1 MVVQKGGKDS
11 MASKAQYIIGV
22 DTGGTFTDVV
32 VLSNAGEVWTA
43 KASTTPDDFS
53 RGVMDA
59 VDEAART
66 AGIET
71 AKLLGNTTLFKHG
84 STVATNALITRSGVK
99 VGFITTKGFE
109 DTTEIMRAIGRV
121 DGLSADDIKH
131 VTWITKPEPFVQREL
146 VIGVR
151 ERMDYQGNEIV
162 PLNRADVM
170 EAIRR
175 LIEEDKV
182 EAIAVSLMHAW
193 ANPKH
198 EEEIRALTAEA
209 DSHRKVYW
217 SFGSS
222 LSQVAGEYARA
233 NTAILNSYLGP
244 TVERYL
250 KGLETKLQ
258 SGGLK
263 GPLLIMQGNGGVAH
277 REHVSA
283 IANLQSGPAGGM
295 IASAYVA
302 GLLKHQN
309 VITTDMG
316 GTSFD
321 VGLITE
327 GYWRYAQEPIVERFR
342 MLQPI
347 IDIESIGAGGGTIA
361 LVESETGR
369 LLVGPRSA
377 GASPGPVCY
386 DAGGEQV
393 TVTDADLALGIIDPN
408 YFLGGRKHL
417 NKEKSLKAIEE
428 KIARPLKLKVHEA
441 AAGIYDIVN
450 AKMSDLIRRQV
461 VRTGY
466 LPEEFVIYAFGGAGP
481 VHASGFAAELGIK
494 QIYIFATSPVFS
506 AFGAA
511 AADVIRTRVMSCQYI
526 LPADPAVVNQ
536 RLDGIESEMKTAMTG
551 EGFKPNQIEF
561 RRFFTIRYRRQTAGV
576 EMPVSWDRFN
586 AKRMTEMQSAFERK
600 YEELYGVGAGYTKAG
615 IEISEIRVDAV
626 GKVAKPRLSA
636 SRKRNRDLKA
646 ARKGKRQV
654 FFTRPDRRFIDT
666 PVYDYERLASGA
678 VVKGPAV
685 IELPFTTTLVPPDHK
700 VTVAPFMNLVMQ
712 VP

>member
-1 MVVQKGGKDS
+1 
-11 MASKAQYIIGV
+11 MAEKKQYIIGV

-32 VLSNAGEVWTA
+32 VLGSSGEVWTA

-59 VDEAART
+59 VAEAAR
-66 AGIET
+66 AVGIET
-71 AKLLGNTTLFKHG
+71 SDLLDQTMLFKHG
-84 STVATNALITRSGVK
+84 STVATNALITHSGVK
-99 VGFITTKGFE
+99 VGLITTKGFE

-121 DGLSADDIKH
+121 DGLSAEAIKH
-131 VTWITKPEPFVQREL
+131 VTWITKPEPFVPRERVL
-146 VIGVR
+146 GVR
-151 ERMDYQGNEIV
+151 ERMDYQGKEIV
-162 PLNRADVM
+162 PLKRDDVM
-170 EAIRR
+170 QAIRQ
-175 LIEEDKV
+175 LTEEDKV
-182 EAIAVSLMHAW
+182 DAIAVSLMHAW

-198 EEEIRALTAEA
+198 EEQIRALTAEA
-209 DSHRKVYW
+209 DPHRKVYW

-233 NTAILNSYLGP
+233 NTAVLNSYLGP

-258 SGGLK
+258 SDGLN

-302 GLLKHQN
+302 GLLKHEN
-309 VITTDMG
+309 IITTDMG

-327 GYWRYAQEPIVERFR
+327 SYWRYAQEPIVERFR

-361 LVESETGR
+361 QVEAETGR

-386 DAGGEQV
+386 DGGGEQV

-408 YFLGGRKHL
+408 YFLGGKKRL
-417 NKEKSLKAIEE
+417 NKERALNAIEE

-450 AKMSDLIRRQV
+450 SKMSDLIRRQV

-481 VHASGFAAELGIK
+481 VHAAGFAAELGIK
-494 QIYIFATSPVFS
+494 HIYIFATSPVFS

-511 AADVIRTRVMSCQYI
+511 AADVIRTRVISCQYI
-526 LPADPAVVNQ
+526 LPADPNVINQ
-536 RLDGIESEMKTAMTG
+536 RLEAIEAEMKTVMIG
-551 EGFKPNQIEF
+551 EGFKPNQVEF
-561 RRFFTIRYRRQTAGV
+561 RRFFTMRYRRQTAGV
-576 EMPVSWDRFN
+576 EMPVGSDRFN
-586 AKRMTEMQSAFERK
+586 SKRMAELQSAFEKK

-626 GKVAKPRLSA
+626 GKVDKPPLAVS
-636 SRKRNRDLKA
+636 RNRKTDIKA
-646 ARKGKRQV
+646 ARKGKREI
-654 FFTRPDRRFIDT
+654 FFARPDGKFIDT
-666 PVYDYERLASGA
+666 PVYAYGRLGVGA

-685 IELPFTTTLVPPDHK
+685 VELPFTTTLVPPGFRIAVDNYL
-700 VTVAPFMNLVMQ
+700 NLVME
-712 VP
+712 VG

>member
-1 MVVQKGGKDS
+1 
-11 MASKAQYIIGV
+11 MARNNRYIIGV

-32 VLSNAGEVWTA
+32 VLAEGGEVWTA

-59 VDEAART
+59 VEEAARAIGVDT
-66 AGIET
+66 AE
-71 AKLLGNTTLFKHG
+71 LLGRATLFKHG
-84 STVATNALITRSGVK
+84 STVATNTLITHSGVK

-121 DGLSADDIKH
+121 DGLSDDEIKH
-131 VTWITKPEPFVQREL
+131 ATWIKKPEPLVPRER

-151 ERMDYQGNEIV
+151 GRIDYQGNEIV
-162 PLNRADVM
+162 PLNWDDVM
-170 EAIRR
+170 EAIRQF
-175 LIEEDKV
+175 IEDDKV

-209 DSHRKVYW
+209 DPRRKVYW

-222 LSQVAGEYARA
+222 LSRVAGEYARA

-244 TVERYL
+244 TVDRYL
-250 KGLETKLQ
+250 KGLEKKLQ
-258 SGGLK
+258 DGGLS

-295 IASAYVA
+295 IASAHVA
-302 GLLKHQN
+302 GLLNHEN

-321 VGLITE
+321 VGLITN

-361 LVESETGR
+361 QIEAETGR
-369 LLVGPRSA
+369 LLVGPGSA

-408 YFLGGRKHL
+408 YFLGGRKRL
-417 NKEKSLKAIEE
+417 NKNKALRAIDE
-428 KIARPLKLKVHEA
+428 KIAKPLKLKTHEG

-511 AADVIRTRVMSCQYI
+511 AADVIHTRVMSCQYI
-526 LPADPAVVNQ
+526 LPVNPSVINE
-536 RLDGIESEMKTAMTG
+536 RLDAVEKEMKSAMTG

-561 RRFFTIRYRRQTAGV
+561 RRFFTMRYRRQTAGV
-576 EMPVSWDRFN
+576 ETPVSWNRFTDKQ
-586 AKRMTEMQSAFERK
+586 AAELQTDFEKK

-626 GKVAKPRLSA
+626 GKVSKPRLSPK
-636 SRKRNRDLKA
+636 RKARGNARD
-646 ARKGKRQV
+646 ARKGKREV
-654 FFTRPDRRFIDT
+654 YFARPAHRFIDT
-666 PVYDYERLASGA
+666 PVYDYERLPVGA
-678 VVKGPAV
+678 RLRGPAV
-685 IELPFTTTLVPPDHK
+685 IELPFTTTLVPPEHR
-700 VTVAPFMNLVMQ
+700 VTVDPYLNLVLEVQ
-712 VP
+712 

>member
-1 MVVQKGGKDS
+1 
-11 MASKAQYIIGV
+11 MASKAQYIIGI

-32 VLSNAGEVWTA
+32 VLGDAGDVWTA

-59 VDEAART
+59 VAEAAR
-66 AGIET
+66 AVGVDRSE
-71 AKLLGNTTLFKHG
+71 LLGRTTLFKHG
-84 STVATNALITRSGVK
+84 STVATNALITRNGCK
-99 VGFITTKGFE
+99 VGLITTKGFE

-121 DGLSADDIKH
+121 DGLSGDEIKH
-131 VTWITKPEPFVQREL
+131 VTWITKPDPFVPRERVL
-146 VIGVR
+146 GVR

-170 EAIRR
+170 DAIRR
-175 LIEEDKV
+175 LIEDNKV
-182 EAIAVSLMHAW
+182 EAIAVSLIHAW
-193 ANPKH
+193 ANPRH
-198 EEEIRALTAEA
+198 EEEIRALSAEA
-209 DSHRKVYW
+209 DPRRKVYW

-250 KGLETKLQ
+250 KGLETKLK

-295 IASAYVA
+295 IASAYIA
-302 GLLKHQN
+302 GVLKHEN

-321 VGLITE
+321 VGLITD

-361 LVESETGR
+361 QVEAETGR

-377 GASPGPVCY
+377 GASPGPACY
-386 DAGGEQV
+386 NAGGEQV
-393 TVTDADLALGIIDPN
+393 TVTDADVALGIIDPD
-408 YFLGGRKHL
+408 YFLGGKKSL
-417 NKEKSLKAIEE
+417 NKEKALRVIEE
-428 KIARPLKLKVHEA
+428 RIARPLKLKVHEA

-494 QIYIFATSPVFS
+494 KIYIFATSPVFS

-511 AADVIRTRVMSCQYI
+511 AADVMRTRVLSCQYV
-526 LPADPAVVNQ
+526 LPADPATINR
-536 RLDGIESEMKTAMTG
+536 RLDTVEKELSAAMTG
-551 EGFKPNQIEF
+551 EGFKPNQVEF
-561 RRFFTIRYRRQTAGV
+561 RRYYTMRYRRQSAGV
-576 EMPVSWDRFN
+576 ELPASWQRFN
-586 AKRMTEMQSAFERK
+586 PKRMAEIQSAFEKK
-600 YEELYGVGAGYTKAG
+600 YVELYGAGAGYTKAG

-626 GKVAKPRLSA
+626 GKVAKPRLSVK
-636 SRKRNRDLKA
+636 RKTGGNPRA
-646 ARKGKRQV
+646 ALKGKRRV
-654 FFTRPDRRFIDT
+654 FFARPQRKFIDT
-666 PVYDYERLASGA
+666 PVYDYERLGGGA
-678 VVKGPAV
+678 AVKGPAI
-685 IELPFTTTLVPPDHK
+685 IELPFTTALVPPDHK
-700 VTVAPFMNLVMQ
+700 VTVDPFMNLVME

>member
-1 MVVQKGGKDS
+1 
-11 MASKAQYIIGV
+11 
-22 DTGGTFTDVV
+22 
-32 VLSNAGEVWTA
+32 
-43 KASTTPDDFS
+43 
-53 RGVMDA
+53 
-59 VDEAART
+59 
-66 AGIET
+66 
-71 AKLLGNTTLFKHG
+71 
-84 STVATNALITRSGVK
+84 
-99 VGFITTKGFE
+99 
-109 DTTEIMRAIGRV
+109 
-121 DGLSADDIKH
+121 
-131 VTWITKPEPFVQREL
+131 
-146 VIGVR
+146 
-151 ERMDYQGNEIV
+151 MDYQGNEIV

-175 LIEEDKV
+175 LIEDDKV

-193 ANPKH
+193 ANPRH
-198 EEEIRALTAEA
+198 EEEIRALSAEA
-209 DSHRKVYW
+209 DPRRKVYW

-302 GLLKHQN
+302 GVLKHEN

-321 VGLITE
+321 VGLITD

-361 LVESETGR
+361 QVEAETGR

-393 TVTDADLALGIIDPN
+393 TVTDADVSLGIIDPD
-408 YFLGGRKHL
+408 YFLGGKKPL
-417 NKEKSLKAIEE
+417 NKEKALRVIEE

-441 AAGIYDIVN
+441 AAGVYDIVN

-494 QIYIFATSPVFS
+494 KIYIFATSPVFS

-511 AADVIRTRVMSCQYI
+511 AADVIRTRVLSCQYV
-526 LPADPAVVNQ
+526 LPADPATINR
-536 RLDGIESEMKTAMTG
+536 RLDTVEEELSAAMTS
-551 EGFKPNQIEF
+551 ESFKPNQVEF
-561 RRFFTIRYRRQTAGV
+561 RRFYTMRYRRQSAGV
-576 EMPVSWDRFN
+576 ELPASWQRFN
-586 AKRMTEMQSAFERK
+586 PKRMAEIQTAFEKK
-600 YEELYGVGAGYTKAG
+600 YVELYGAGAGYTKAG

-636 SRKRNRDLKA
+636 KRKTGGNSRA
-646 ARKGKRQV
+646 ALKGKRRV
-654 FFTRPDRRFIDT
+654 FFARPQRKFIDT
-666 PVYDYERLASGA
+666 PVYDYERLGVGA
-678 VVKGPAV
+678 AVKGPAI

-700 VTVAPFMNLVMQ
+700 VTVDPFMNLVME

>member
-1 MVVQKGGKDS
+1 MPAKPNF
-11 MASKAQYIIGV
+11 IIGV

-32 VLSNAGEVWTA
+32 VLGDSGEIWTA

-59 VDEAART
+59 VKEAAAVVGVQT
-66 AGIET
+66 SD
-71 AKLLGNTTLFKHG
+71 LLGHTKLFKHG
-84 STVATNALITRSGVK
+84 STVATNALITRNGCK
-99 VGFITTKGFE
+99 VGLITTKGFE

-121 DGLSADDIKH
+121 DGLSDDEIKH
-131 VTWITKPEPFVQREL
+131 VTWVTKPEPFVPRER

-151 ERMDYQGNEIV
+151 ERIDYQGNEIV
-162 PLNRADVM
+162 PLNWDDVM
-170 EAIRR
+170 EAIRQ
-175 LIEEDKV
+175 LMQEDKV
-182 EAIAVSLMHAW
+182 DAIAVSLMHAW

-209 DSHRKVYW
+209 DPHRKVYW

-222 LSQVAGEYARA
+222 LSQVAGEYART

-250 KGLETKLQ
+250 KTLESKLQ
-258 SGGLK
+258 NDGLK
-263 GPLLIMQGNGGVAH
+263 APLLIMQGNGGVAH

-302 GLLKHQN
+302 GLLNHKN

-342 MLQPI
+342 MQQPI

-361 LVESETGR
+361 HVEAETGR

-386 DAGGEQV
+386 DSGGEQV
-393 TVTDADLALGIIDPN
+393 TVTDCDLALGVIDPA
-408 YFLGGRKHL
+408 YFLGGRKKL
-417 NKEKSLKAIEE
+417 NRDKALHAIEE
-428 KIARPLKLKVHEA
+428 QIARPLKLKVQEA
-441 AAGIYDIVN
+441 AAGVYDIVN

-481 VHASGFAAELGIK
+481 VHASGFASELGIGK
-494 QIYIFATSPVFS
+494 IYIFATSPVFS

-511 AADVIRTRVMSCQYI
+511 AADVIRARVVSCQYVM
-526 LPADPAVVNQ
+526 PADPAMINQ
-536 RLDGIESEMKTAMTG
+536 RLDGIEKEMVEAMTG
-551 EGFKPNQIEF
+551 EGFRPNQVDF
-561 RRFFTIRYRRQTAGV
+561 RRYYTMRYRRQSAGV
-576 EMPVSWDRFN
+576 EMPVSFERFS
-586 AKRMTEMQSAFERK
+586 AKRINEVQSAFEQK
-600 YEELYGVGAGYTKAG
+600 YEELYGVGAGYSKAG

-626 GKVAKPRLSA
+626 GRVAKPKLSTK
-636 SRKRNRDLKA
+636 RKANGNPRRAL
-646 ARKGKRQV
+646 KGKRQV
-654 FFTRPDRRFIDT
+654 FFTRPERKSIDT
-666 PVYDYERLASGA
+666 PVYDYELLGVGTTIR
-678 VVKGPAV
+678 GPAIV
-685 IELPFTTTLVPPDHK
+685 ELPFTTTLIPPDHK
-700 VTVAPFMNLVMQ
+700 VIVDPYMNLVMEL
-712 VP
+712 P

>member
-1 MVVQKGGKDS
+1 

-71 AKLLGNTTLFKHG
+71 SQVLGNTTLFKHG
-84 STVATNALITRSGVK
+84 STVATNALITHSGVR

-121 DGLSADDIKH
+121 DGLSADEIKH
-131 VTWITKPEPFVQREL
+131 VTWITKPEPFVQREQI
-146 VIGVR
+146 IGVR
-151 ERMDYQGNEIV
+151 ERMDYQGHEIV

-170 EAIRR
+170 DAIRR

-198 EEEIRALTAEA
+198 EEEIRAFTAEA
-209 DSHRKVYW
+209 DPHRKVYW

-222 LSQVAGEYARA
+222 ISQVAGEYARA

-361 LVESETGR
+361 QVEAETGR

-408 YFLGGRKHL
+408 YFLGGRKNL
-417 NKEKSLKAIEE
+417 NKEKSLRAIEE

-481 VHASGFAAELGIK
+481 VHAAGFAAELGIK

-536 RLDGIESEMKTAMTG
+536 RLDAIESEMKAAMTG
-551 EGFKPNQIEF
+551 EGFKPNQVEF
-561 RRFFTIRYRRQTAGV
+561 RRFFTMRYRRQTAGV

-586 AKRMTEMQSAFERK
+586 AKRMAEMQGAFEKK

-626 GKVAKPRLSA
+626 GKVAKPGLSA
-636 SRKRNRDLKA
+636 SRKKKRDLKG
-646 ARKGKRQV
+646 ARKSKRQV
-654 FFTRPDRRFIDT
+654 FFTRPDRKFIDT
-666 PVYDYERLASGA
+666 PVYDYENLGVGA

-685 IELPFTTTLVPPDHK
+685 IELPFTTTLVPPDHR
-700 VTVAPFMNLVMQ
+700 VTVDPFMNLVMQ

>member
-1 MVVQKGGKDS
+1 MTAKKN
-11 MASKAQYIIGV
+11 YIIGV

-32 VLSNAGEVWTA
+32 VLGGSGEVCTA

-59 VDEAART
+59 VQEAAGALGVDT
-66 AGIET
+66 SE
-71 AKLLGNTTLFKHG
+71 LLGQTSLFKHG
-84 STVATNALITRSGVK
+84 STVATNALITHNGCK
-99 VGFITTKGFE
+99 VGLITTKGFE

-121 DGLSADDIKH
+121 DGLSDDEIKH
-131 VTWITKPEPFVQREL
+131 VTWITKPEPFVSRERIL
-146 VIGVR
+146 GVR

-162 PLNRADVM
+162 PLNRDDVM

-175 LIEEDKV
+175 LMQEDKV
-182 EAIAVSLMHAW
+182 DAIAVSLMHAW
-193 ANPKH
+193 ANPRH

-209 DSHRKVYW
+209 DPQRKVYW

-244 TVERYL
+244 TVEGYL
-250 KGLETKLQ
+250 KDLESKLQ

-295 IASAYVA
+295 IAAAFVA
-302 GLLKHQN
+302 GLLKQKN

-342 MLQPI
+342 MQQPI

-361 LVESETGR
+361 QVEAETGR

-393 TVTDADLALGIIDPN
+393 TVTDCDLALGIIDPD
-408 YFLGGRKHL
+408 YFLGGRKSL
-417 NKEKSLKAIEE
+417 NKDKALRSIDEN
-428 KIARPLKLKVHEA
+428 IARPLKLKTHEA
-441 AAGIYDIVN
+441 AAGVYDIVN

-481 VHASGFAAELGIK
+481 RACRGLCGGAWHQENLYFRHLAGFLRLRRRRRRCHPHARDEL
-494 QIYIFATSPVFS
+494 PVRH
-506 AFGAA
+506 A
-511 AADVIRTRVMSCQYI
+511 RRSCGDQ
-526 LPADPAVVNQ
+526 P
-536 RLDGIESEMKTAMTG
+536 TA
-551 EGFKPNQIEF
+551 
-561 RRFFTIRYRRQTAGV
+561 RCH
-576 EMPVSWDRFN
+576 
-586 AKRMTEMQSAFERK
+586 
-600 YEELYGVGAGYTKAG
+600 
-615 IEISEIRVDAV
+615 
-626 GKVAKPRLSA
+626 
-636 SRKRNRDLKA
+636 RKRN
-646 ARKGKRQV
+646 GGGN
-654 FFTRPDRRFIDT
+654 DRRGIQGEPGRISPLFHHALST
-666 PVYDYERLASGA
+666 PNRRCRDARELRSFQRQAYDGNAISLREEIPRALRRRRRLR
-678 VVKGPAV
+678 
-685 IELPFTTTLVPPDHK
+685 
-700 VTVAPFMNLVMQ
+700 
-712 VP
+712 

>member
-1 MVVQKGGKDS
+1 
-11 MASKAQYIIGV
+11 MAAKKHYIIGV

-32 VLSNAGEVWTA
+32 VLGDRGEVWTA

-53 RGVMDA
+53 RAVMDA
-59 VDEAART
+59 VSEAANAVGVDT
-66 AGIET
+66 SE
-71 AKLLGNTTLFKHG
+71 LLGQTTLFKHG
-84 STVATNALITRSGVK
+84 STVATNALITHNGCK
-99 VGFITTKGFE
+99 VGLITTKGFE

-121 DGLSADDIKH
+121 DGLSADEIKH
-131 VTWITKPEPFVQREL
+131 VTWITKPEPFVTRERI
-146 VIGVR
+146 IGVR

-162 PLNRADVM
+162 PLNWDDVM
-170 EAIRR
+170 DAIRR
-175 LIEEDKV
+175 LMEQEKV
-182 EAIAVSLMHAW
+182 DAIAVSLMHAW

-209 DSHRKVYW
+209 DPQRKVYW
-217 SFGSS
+217 SFGST

-250 KGLETKLQ
+250 KGLESKLQ

-295 IASAYVA
+295 IASAHVA
-302 GLLKHQN
+302 SLLGHKN

-361 LVESETGR
+361 QVEAETGR
-369 LLVGPRSA
+369 LLVGPSSA

-386 DAGGEQV
+386 GGGGEQI
-393 TVTDADLALGIIDPN
+393 TVTDCDLALGIIDPT
-408 YFLGGRKHL
+408 YFLGGRKTL
-417 NKEKSLKAIEE
+417 DKEKALRAIDEL
-428 KIARPLKLKVHEA
+428 IAKPLKLKTYEA
-441 AAGIYDIVN
+441 AAGVHEIVN

-481 VHASGFAAELGIK
+481 VHAAGFAAELGIR

-511 AADVIRTRVMSCQYI
+511 AADVIRTRVMSCQFVF
-526 LPADPAVVNQ
+526 PADPGLINQ
-536 RLDGIESEMKTAMTG
+536 RLDSIEKEMGWAVAA
-551 EGFKPNQIEF
+551 EGFKANQIEF
-561 RRFFTIRYRRQTAGV
+561 RRYFTMRYRRQSAGV
-576 EMPVSWDRFN
+576 ETPVSWDRLN
-586 AKRMTEMQSAFERK
+586 TKRLVELQSAFEKK
-600 YEELYGVGAGYTKAG
+600 YEELYGVGAGYAKAG
-615 IEISEIRVDAV
+615 MEISEIRVDAIGRV
-626 GKVAKPRLSA
+626 PKPQLSA
-636 SRKRNRDLKA
+636 RRKSAGDSRVG
-646 ARKGKRQV
+646 RKGKRQV
-654 FFTRPDRRFIDT
+654 FFTRPERKLIDT
-666 PVYDYERLASGA
+666 AVYDYEKLGAGA
-678 VVKGPAV
+678 VVRGPAI
-685 IELPFTTTLVPPDHK
+685 IELPFTTTLIPPEHK
-700 VTVAPFMNLVMQ
+700 VTIDRYMNLVME

>member
-1 MVVQKGGKDS
+1 
-11 MASKAQYIIGV
+11 MAGEFIIGV

-32 VLSNAGEVWTA
+32 VLNGAGQVWTA

-59 VDEAART
+59 VAEAARSVGVDG
-66 AGIET
+66 AE
-71 AKLLGNTTLFKHG
+71 LLARTRLFKHG
-84 STVATNALITRSGVK
+84 STVATNALITHSGVK
-99 VGFITTKGFE
+99 VGFITTRGFE

-121 DGLSADDIKH
+121 DGLSEEEIRH
-131 VTWITKPEPFVQREL
+131 VTWVTKPEPLVPRER

-151 ERMDYQGNEIV
+151 ERTDYQGKEIV

-170 EAIRR
+170 DAMRR
-175 LIEEDKV
+175 LIEDEKV

-193 ANPKH
+193 ANPAH
-198 EEEIRALTAEA
+198 EEQVRSLALEA
-209 DSHRKVYW
+209 DPSGKVYW
-217 SFGSS
+217 SFGSA
-222 LSQVAGEYARA
+222 LSQIAGEYARA

-250 KGLETKLQ
+250 KGLENKLRA
-258 SGGLK
+258 GGLQT
-263 GPLLIMQGNGGVAH
+263 PLLIMQGNGGVAH

-295 IASAYVA
+295 IASAHVA
-302 GLLKHQN
+302 GMLGHQN

-327 GYWRYAQEPIVERFR
+327 GYWRYAREPIVERFR

-361 LVESETGR
+361 RVDPDTGR

-386 DAGGEQV
+386 DAGGEEV
-393 TVTDADLALGIIDPN
+393 TVTDADLALGILDPD
-408 YFLGGRKHL
+408 YFLGGRKKL
-417 NKEKSLKAIEE
+417 NKEKTLKAIER
-428 KIARPLKLKVHEA
+428 KIARPLNLKVLEA
-441 AAGIYDIVN
+441 AAGIHEIVN
-450 AKMSDLIRRQV
+450 SKMADLIRRQV

-481 VHASGFAAELGIK
+481 VHAAGFAADLGVK
-494 QIYIFATSPVFS
+494 KIYIFATSPVFS

-511 AADVIRTRVMSCQYI
+511 AADVIRTRVMTCQYI
-526 LPADPAVVNQ
+526 LPADPATINE
-536 RLDGIESEMKTAMTG
+536 RLDSIEAGMSEQMTE
-551 EGFKPNQIEF
+551 EGFRPGQVEF
-561 RRFFTIRYRRQTAGV
+561 RRFFTMRYRRQTAGV
-576 EMPVSWDRFN
+576 EMPVAWDRFS
-586 AKRMTEMQSAFERK
+586 ARRMAEIQSAFEKK

-615 IEISEIRVDAV
+615 IELSELRVDAV
-626 GKVAKPRLSA
+626 GKVAKPRLGA
-636 SRKRNRDLKA
+636 GRKAGSDLRA
-646 ARKGKRQV
+646 ARKGKRPI
-654 FFTRPDRRFIDT
+654 FFTRPERKLIDT
-666 PVYDYERLASGA
+666 PVYDYQRLGVGA
-678 VVKGPAV
+678 LVKGPAV
-685 IELPFTTTLVPPDHK
+685 IELPFTTTLVPPGCK
-700 VTVAPFMNLVMQ
+700 VTVDPYKNLILE
-712 VP
+712 

>member
-1 MVVQKGGKDS
+1 MAGK
-11 MASKAQYIIGV
+11 SKYIIGV

-32 VLSNAGEVWTA
+32 VLSDSGRVWTA

-59 VDEAART
+59 VTEAAS
-66 AGIET
+66 AVGVET
-71 AKLLGNTTLFKHG
+71 QELLGQTTLFKHG
-84 STVATNALITRSGVK
+84 STVATNALITHSGCK
-99 VGFITTKGFE
+99 VGLITTKGFE

-121 DGLSADDIKH
+121 DGLSDDEIKH
-131 VTWITKPEPFVQREL
+131 VTWITKPEPFVARER

-151 ERMDYQGNEIV
+151 ERMDYQGNEIL
-162 PLNRADVM
+162 PLNWDDAMD
-170 EAIRR
+170 AIRR
-175 LIEEDKV
+175 LMEEEKV
-182 EAIAVSLMHAW
+182 DAIAVSLMHAW

-198 EEEIRALTAEA
+198 EEEVRALTAEA
-209 DSHRKVYW
+209 DPQRKVYW
-217 SFGSS
+217 SFGSA

-250 KGLETKLQ
+250 KGLESKLQ
-258 SGGLK
+258 SGGLG

-302 GLLKHQN
+302 GLLGHEN

-342 MLQPI
+342 MQQPI

-361 LVESETGR
+361 RVEAETGR

-393 TVTDADLALGIIDPN
+393 TVTDCDLTLGIIDPD
-408 YFLGGRKHL
+408 YFLGGRKSL
-417 NKEKSLKAIEE
+417 NKEKALRAIDE
-428 KIARPLKLKVHEA
+428 KIAKPLKLKTHEA
-441 AAGIYDIVN
+441 AAGVHEIVN

-481 VHASGFAAELGIK
+481 VHAAGFAAELGIK

-511 AADVIRTRVMSCQYI
+511 AADVIRTRVMSCQFV

-536 RLDGIESEMKTAMTG
+536 RLAAIEKEMGGAVAA
-551 EGFKPNQIEF
+551 EGFKASQIEF
-561 RRFFTIRYRRQTAGV
+561 RRYFTMRYRRQSAGV
-576 EMPVSWDRFN
+576 EMPVSWDRLN
-586 AKRMTEMQSAFERK
+586 PKRLSEMQSSFEKK
-600 YEELYGVGAGYTKAG
+600 YEELYGVGAGYAKAG

-626 GKVAKPRLSA
+626 GKVAKPALSA
-636 SRKRNRDLKA
+636 KKKSGGDLRA
-646 ARKGKRQV
+646 ARKGNRQV
-654 FFTRPDRRFIDT
+654 FFTRPERKLIET
-666 PVYDYERLASGA
+666 PVYDYERLGVGA
-678 VVKGPAV
+678 TVRGPAIV
-685 IELPFTTTLVPPDHK
+685 ELPFTTTLVPPQHK
-700 VTVAPFMNLVMQ
+700 VTVDRYMNLVMD

>member
-1 MVVQKGGKDS
+1 
-11 MASKAQYIIGV
+11 MATKQNFIIGI

-32 VLSNAGEVWTA
+32 VLGDSGKVWTA

-59 VDEAART
+59 VAEAAAAVGVQT
-66 AGIET
+66 SE
-71 AKLLGNTTLFKHG
+71 LLGQTKLFKHG
-84 STVATNALITRSGVK
+84 STVATNALITRNGCK
-99 VGFITTKGFE
+99 VGLITTKGFE

-121 DGLSADDIKH
+121 DGLSDDEIKH
-131 VTWITKPEPFVQREL
+131 VTWITKPEPFVPRER

-151 ERMDYQGNEIV
+151 ERIDYQGNEIV
-162 PLNRADVM
+162 PLNWDDVM
-170 EAIRR
+170 EAIHR
-175 LIEEDKV
+175 LMQEDQV
-182 EAIAVSLMHAW
+182 DAIAVSLMHAW

-209 DSHRKVYW
+209 DPHRKVYW

-222 LSQVAGEYARA
+222 LSQVAGEYART

-244 TVERYL
+244 TVEHYL
-250 KGLETKLQ
+250 TGLQSKLQ
-258 SGGLK
+258 KGGLK
-263 GPLLIMQGNGGVAH
+263 APLLIMQGNGGVAH

-295 IASAYVA
+295 IASAYIA
-302 GLLKHQN
+302 GLLNQKN

-342 MLQPI
+342 MQQPI

-361 LVESETGR
+361 HVEAETGR

-393 TVTDADLALGIIDPN
+393 TVTDCDLALGVIDPA
-408 YFLGGRKHL
+408 YFLGGRKKL
-417 NKEKSLKAIEE
+417 NKDKALHAIEE
-428 KIARPLKLKVHEA
+428 QIARPLKLKVNEA

-494 QIYIFATSPVFS
+494 KIYIFATSPVFS

-511 AADVIRTRVMSCQYI
+511 AADVIRTRVISCQYVM
-526 LPADPAVVNQ
+526 PADPAVINQ
-536 RLDGIESEMKTAMTG
+536 RLDGIEKEMAGAMTG
-551 EGFKPNQIEF
+551 EGFKPNQVEF
-561 RRFFTIRYRRQTAGV
+561 RRYFTMRYRRQSAGV
-576 EMPVSWDRFN
+576 EMPVSFDRFN
-586 AKRMTEMQSAFERK
+586 SKRMSEIHSAFEQK
-600 YEELYGVGAGYTKAG
+600 YEELYGVGAGYSKAG

-626 GKVAKPRLSA
+626 GKVAKPKLSVK
-636 SRKRNRDLKA
+636 RKANGN
-646 ARKGKRQV
+646 ARRAFKRKRQV
-654 FFTRPDRRFIDT
+654 FFARPERKFIDT
-666 PVYDYERLASGA
+666 PVYDYELLGVGSTIR
-678 VVKGPAV
+678 GPAIV
-685 IELPFTTTLVPPDHK
+685 ELPFTTTLIPPEHK
-700 VTVAPFMNLVMQ
+700 ITVDPYLNLVMQ

>member
-1 MVVQKGGKDS
+1 
-11 MASKAQYIIGV
+11 MAVKTQYIIGV

-32 VLSNAGEVWTA
+32 VLDNSGKVWTA

-59 VDEAART
+59 VKEAAV
-66 AGIET
+66 AVGVDM
-71 AKLLGNTTLFKHG
+71 KDLLGQTLLFKHG
-84 STVATNALITRSGVK
+84 STVATNALITHNGCR
-99 VGFITTKGFE
+99 VGLITTRGFE

-121 DGLSADDIKH
+121 DGLSDDEIKH
-131 VTWITKPEPFVQREL
+131 VTWVTKPEPFVPRERVL
-146 VIGVR
+146 GVR
-151 ERMDYQGNEIV
+151 ERIDYLGNEVV
-162 PLNRADVM
+162 PLNWDDVM
-170 EAIRR
+170 QAIRR
-175 LIEEDKV
+175 LMKVDKV
-182 EAIAVSLMHAW
+182 DAIAVSLMHAW
-193 ANPKH
+193 ANPRH

-209 DSHRKVYW
+209 DPQRKVYW

-233 NTAILNSYLGP
+233 NTAVLNSYLGP

-250 KGLETKLQ
+250 KNLESKLEG
-258 SGGLK
+258 GGLK
-263 GPLLIMQGNGGVAH
+263 APLLIMQGNGGVAH

-295 IASAYVA
+295 IASAYIA
-302 GLLKHQN
+302 GLLKHKN

-342 MLQPI
+342 MQQPI

-361 LVESETGR
+361 QVEAETGR

-393 TVTDADLALGIIDPN
+393 TVTDCDLALGIIDAN
-408 YFLGGRKHL
+408 YFLGGRKPL
-417 NKEKSLKAIEE
+417 NTEKAFKAIDE
-428 KIARPLKLKVHEA
+428 KIARPLKLKLHEA
-441 AAGIYDIVN
+441 AGGVYDIVN

-481 VHASGFAAELGIK
+481 VHAAGFAAELGIK
-494 QIYIFATSPVFS
+494 KIYIFATSPVFS

-511 AADVIRTRVMSCQYI
+511 AADVIRTRVISCQYVM
-526 LPADPAVVNQ
+526 PANPTTINQ
-536 RLDGIESEMKTAMTG
+536 RLDGIEKEMAAAMAG
-551 EGFKPNQIEF
+551 EGFKPNQVEF
-561 RRFFTIRYRRQTAGV
+561 RRYFTMRYRRQSAGV
-576 EMPVSWDRFN
+576 EMPVSFDRFSSR
-586 AKRMTEMQSAFERK
+586 RMSEIRSAFERK
-600 YEELYGVGAGYTKAG
+600 YEELYGVGAGYAKAG

-626 GKVAKPRLSA
+626 GKVAKPALGVR
-636 SRKRNRDLKA
+636 RKSGGNARA
-646 ARKGKRQV
+646 AHKGNRQV
-654 FFTRPDRRFIDT
+654 FFTRLRKFIDT
-666 PVYDYERLASGA
+666 PVYDYGKLAVGA
-678 VVKGPAV
+678 GVRGPAIV
-685 IELPFTTTLVPPDHK
+685 ELPFTTTLVPPEYR
-700 VTVAPFMNLVMQ
+700 VTVDPYMNLVMD

>member
-1 MVVQKGGKDS
+1 
-11 MASKAQYIIGV
+11 MAAAREFIIGV

-32 VLSNAGEVWTA
+32 VLNTAGQVWTA
-43 KASTTPDDFS
+43 KAATTPDDFS
-53 RGVMDA
+53 RGVVDA
-59 VDEAART
+59 VAEAARSVGVES
-66 AGIET
+66 AE
-71 AKLLGNTTLFKHG
+71 LLGRTKLFKHG
-84 STVATNALITRSGVK
+84 STVATNALITHSGVK

-121 DGLSADDIKH
+121 DGLSEEEIRH
-131 VTWITKPEPFVQREL
+131 VTWVTKPESFVSREH

-151 ERMDYQGNEIV
+151 ERMDYLGNEIV

-175 LIEEDKV
+175 LIEDEKV
-182 EAIAVSLMHAW
+182 AAIAVSLMHAW
-193 ANPKH
+193 ANRAH
-198 EEEIRALTAEA
+198 EEQIRSLAVEGDPAG
-209 DSHRKVYW
+209 KVYW
-217 SFGSS
+217 SFGAA
-222 LSQVAGEYARA
+222 LSQIAGEYARA

-250 KGLETKLQ
+250 KGLEDKLRA
-258 SGGLK
+258 GGLQT
-263 GPLLIMQGNGGVAH
+263 PLLIMQGNGGVAH

-295 IASAYVA
+295 IASAHVA
-302 GLLKHQN
+302 SLLKHKN

-361 LVESETGR
+361 RVDPDTGR

-386 DAGGEQV
+386 DTGGEEV
-393 TVTDADLALGIIDPN
+393 TVTDADLALGIVDPD
-408 YFLGGRKHL
+408 YFLGGRKAL
-417 NKEKSLKAIEE
+417 NKEKTLKAIEQ
-428 KIARPLKLKVHEA
+428 KIARPLKLKILEA
-441 AAGIYDIVN
+441 AAGIHDIVN
-450 AKMSDLIRRQV
+450 SKMADLIRRQV

-481 VHASGFAAELGIK
+481 VHAAGFAADLGIK
-494 QIYIFATSPVFS
+494 KIYIFAASPVFS

-511 AADVIRTRVMSCQYI
+511 AADVIRTRVMTCQYI
-526 LPADPAVVNQ
+526 LPADPATINR
-536 RLDGIESEMKTAMTG
+536 RLDSIETEMKEQMTA
-551 EGFKPNQIEF
+551 EGFRPGQVEF
-561 RRFFTIRYRRQTAGV
+561 RRFFTMRYRRQTAGV
-576 EMPVSWDRFN
+576 EMPVAWDRFS
-586 AKRMTEMQSAFERK
+586 AKRMAEIQGAFEKK

-615 IEISEIRVDAV
+615 IEISELRVDAV
-626 GKVAKPRLSA
+626 GKVAKPLLSA
-636 SRKRNRDLKA
+636 RRKSKNNLKS
-646 ARKGKRQV
+646 ARKGKRRI
-654 FFTRPDRRFIDT
+654 FFTRPERKLIDT
-666 PVYDYERLASGA
+666 PVYDYERLGVGA
-678 VVKGPAV
+678 LVKGPAV
-685 IELPFTTTLVPPDHK
+685 IELPFTTTLVPPDYR
-700 VTVAPFMNLVMQ
+700 VTVDAYKNLVLE
-712 VP
+712 

>member
-1 MVVQKGGKDS
+1 MVGKTN
-11 MASKAQYIIGV
+11 YIIGV

-32 VLSNAGEVWTA
+32 VLGGTGEVWTA

-59 VDEAART
+59 VAEAAR
-66 AGIET
+66 AVGVET
-71 AKLLGNTTLFKHG
+71 SELLGRTTLFKHG
-84 STVATNALITRSGVK
+84 STVATNALITHSGCK
-99 VGFITTKGFE
+99 VGLITTKGFE

-121 DGLSADDIKH
+121 DGLSDDEIKH
-131 VTWITKPEPFVQREL
+131 VTWVTKPEPFVPRERI
-146 VIGVR
+146 IGVR

-162 PLNRADVM
+162 PLNWDDVM

-175 LIEEDKV
+175 LIEDDKV

-193 ANPKH
+193 ANPRH

-209 DSHRKVYW
+209 DPHRKVYW

-222 LSQVAGEYARA
+222 LSQMAGEYARA

-250 KGLETKLQ
+250 KGLENKLQ
-258 SGGLK
+258 HGGLK

-295 IASAYVA
+295 IASAHIA
-302 GLLKHQN
+302 GLLKHKN

-327 GYWRYAQEPIVERFR
+327 GYWRYAQEPVVERFR

-347 IDIESIGAGGGTIA
+347 IDIESIGAGGGTTA
-361 LVESETGR
+361 EVEVETGR

-408 YFLGGRKHL
+408 YFLGGRKAL
-417 NKEKSLKAIEE
+417 NKEKALRVMEE

-481 VHASGFAAELGIK
+481 VHAAGFAAELGIK
-494 QIYIFATSPVFS
+494 HIYIFATSPVFS

-511 AADVIRTRVMSCQYI
+511 AADVIHTKVISCQYI
-526 LPADPAVVNQ
+526 LPAEPAVINR
-536 RLDGIESEMKTAMTG
+536 RLDAIEEEMGSAMAD
-551 EGFKPNQIEF
+551 EGFKRNQVEF
-561 RRFFTIRYRRQTAGV
+561 RRFFTMRYRRQTAGV
-576 EMPVSWDRFN
+576 EMPVSWDHFN
-586 AKRMTEMQSAFERK
+586 AKRVAEMQSAFEKK

-626 GKVAKPRLSA
+626 GKVAKPRLTA
-636 SRKRNRDLKA
+636 SRKSKNKA
-646 ARKGKRQV
+646 TRKGKRQV
-654 FFTRPDRRFIDT
+654 FFMRPDRNFIDT
-666 PVYDYERLASGA
+666 PVYDYGQLGAGARL
-678 VVKGPAV
+678 KGPAV
-685 IELPFTTTLVPPDHK
+685 IELPFTTTLVPPGFH
-700 VTVAPFMNLVMQ
+700 VTVDDYLNLVMEAH
-712 VP
+712 

>member
-1 MVVQKGGKDS
+1 

-32 VLSNAGEVWTA
+32 VLGDTGEVWTA

-59 VDEAART
+59 VEEAAG
-66 AGIET
+66 AVGVEISE
-71 AKLLGNTTLFKHG
+71 LLGRTTLFKHG
-84 STVATNALITRSGVK
+84 STVATNALITRNGCK
-99 VGFITTKGFE
+99 VGLIATRGFE

-121 DGLSADDIKH
+121 DGLSGDEIKH
-131 VTWITKPEPFVQREL
+131 VTWITKPEPFVPRER
-146 VIGVR
+146 VVGVR

-170 EAIRR
+170 AAIRR
-175 LIEEDKV
+175 LIEADKV
-182 EAIAVSLMHAW
+182 EAIAVSLIHAW
-193 ANPKH
+193 ANPRH
-198 EEEIRALTAEA
+198 EEEIRALSAEA
-209 DSHRKVYW
+209 DPRRKVYW

-250 KGLETKLQ
+250 KGLETKLK

-302 GLLKHQN
+302 GVLKHEN

-321 VGLITE
+321 VGLITD

-361 LVESETGR
+361 QVEAETGR

-393 TVTDADLALGIIDPN
+393 TVTDADIALGIIDPD
-408 YFLGGRKHL
+408 YFLGGKKSL
-417 NKEKSLKAIEE
+417 NKDKALRVIEE

-494 QIYIFATSPVFS
+494 KIYIFATSPVFS

-511 AADVIRTRVMSCQYI
+511 AADVMRTRVLSCQYV
-526 LPADPAVVNQ
+526 LPADPATINQ
-536 RLDGIESEMKTAMTG
+536 RLDTVEKELSAALSG
-551 EGFKPNQIEF
+551 EGFKPNQVDF
-561 RRFFTIRYRRQTAGV
+561 RRYYTMRYRRQSAGV
-576 EMPVSWDRFN
+576 ELPASWQRFN
-586 AKRMTEMQSAFERK
+586 PKRMAEIQTAFEKK
-600 YEELYGVGAGYTKAG
+600 YVELYGAGAGYTKAG

-636 SRKRNRDLKA
+636 KRKTGGNPRA
-646 ARKGKRQV
+646 ALKGKRRV
-654 FFTRPDRRFIDT
+654 FFARPQRKFIDT
-666 PVYDYERLASGA
+666 PVYDYERLGVGA
-678 VVKGPAV
+678 AVKGPAI
-685 IELPFTTTLVPPDHK
+685 IELPFTTTLVPPDYK
-700 VTVAPFMNLVMQ
+700 ITVDPYMNLVME

>member
-1 MVVQKGGKDS
+1 
-11 MASKAQYIIGV
+11 MAAKKHYIVGV

-32 VLSNAGEVWTA
+32 VLGERGEVWTA

-53 RGVMDA
+53 LGVMDA
-59 VDEAART
+59 VTQAASAVGVDT
-66 AGIET
+66 AE
-71 AKLLGNTTLFKHG
+71 LLDQTTLFKHG
-84 STVATNALITRSGVK
+84 STVATNALITHSGCK
-99 VGFITTKGFE
+99 VGLMTTKGFE

-121 DGLSADDIKH
+121 DGLSDDVIKH
-131 VTWITKPEPFVQREL
+131 VTWITKPEPFVPRERI
-146 VIGVR
+146 IGVR

-162 PLNRADVM
+162 PLHWDDVM
-170 EAIRR
+170 QAIRW
-175 LIEEDKV
+175 LIEDEKV
-182 EAIAVSLMHAW
+182 DAIAVSLMHAW
-193 ANPKH
+193 ANPRH

-209 DSHRKVYW
+209 DPQRKVYW
-217 SFGSS
+217 SFGSA

-244 TVERYL
+244 TVEGYL
-250 KGLETKLQ
+250 KGLENKLQ
-258 SGGLK
+258 EAGLK
-263 GPLLIMQGNGGVAH
+263 APLLIMQGNGGVAH

-295 IASAYVA
+295 IASAHIA
-302 GLLKHQN
+302 GLLEHKN

-361 LVESETGR
+361 QVEPETGR

-386 DAGGEQV
+386 DGGGEQV
-393 TVTDADLALGIIDPN
+393 TVTDCDLALGIIDPA
-408 YFLGGRKHL
+408 YFLGGRKNL
-417 NKEKSLKAIEE
+417 NKHKALQAIDE

-441 AAGIYDIVN
+441 AAGVYDIVN

-466 LPEEFVIYAFGGAGP
+466 LPDEFVIYAFGGAGP

-494 QIYIFATSPVFS
+494 QIYVFATSPVFS

-526 LPADPAVVNQ
+526 LPANPAVINQ
-536 RLDGIESEMKTAMTG
+536 RLDAIESEMKDQMIG
-551 EGFKPNQIEF
+551 EGFKANEVEF
-561 RRFFTIRYRRQTAGV
+561 RRYFTIRYRRQSAGV
-576 EMPVSWDRFN
+576 EMAAPSDRFN
-586 AKRMTEMQSAFERK
+586 AKRIAEMQGAFEKK
-600 YEELYGVGAGYTKAG
+600 YQDLYGVGAGYAKAG
-615 IEISEIRVDAV
+615 IEISEIRIDAV
-626 GKVAKPRLSA
+626 GKVAKPNLNPKRKSA
-636 SRKRNRDLKA
+636 ANLRA

-654 FFTRPDRRFIDT
+654 FFTRPERKLIDT
-666 PVYDYERLASGA
+666 PVFDYQRLGVGS
-678 VVKGPAV
+678 VVRGPAI
-685 IELPFTTTLVPPDHK
+685 IELPFTTTLVPPEHK
-700 VTVAPFMNLVMQ
+700 VTLDRYMNLVMQ

>member
-1 MVVQKGGKDS
+1 MT
-11 MASKAQYIIGV
+11 SKARYIIGV

-32 VLSNAGEVWTA
+32 VLDHAGRVWTA

-59 VDEAART
+59 VKEAAV
-66 AGIET
+66 AVGVGM
-71 AKLLGNTTLFKHG
+71 KDLLGQTLLFKHG
-84 STVATNALITRSGVK
+84 STVATNALITHNGCK
-99 VGFITTKGFE
+99 VGLITTKGFE

-121 DGLSADDIKH
+121 DGLSGDEIKH
-131 VTWITKPEPFVQREL
+131 VTWVTKPEPFVPRERVL
-146 VIGVR
+146 GVR

-162 PLNRADVM
+162 PLNWDDVM
-170 EAIRR
+170 GAIRR
-175 LIEEDKV
+175 LMEVEKV
-182 EAIAVSLMHAW
+182 DAIAVSLMHAW

-198 EEEIRALTAEA
+198 EDEIRALTAEA
-209 DSHRKVYW
+209 DPHRKVYW

-233 NTAILNSYLGP
+233 NTAVLNSYLGP
-244 TVERYL
+244 TVESYL
-250 KGLETKLQ
+250 KGLESKLQ
-258 SGGLK
+258 GGGLK
-263 GPLLIMQGNGGVAH
+263 APLLIMQGNGGVAH

-295 IASAYVA
+295 IASAHAA
-302 GLLKHQN
+302 GVLKHKN

-342 MLQPI
+342 MQQPI

-361 LVESETGR
+361 QVDAETAR

-393 TVTDADLALGIIDPN
+393 TVTDCDLALGIIDAG
-408 YFLGGRKHL
+408 YFLGGRKKL
-417 NKEKSLKAIEE
+417 NTEKALKAIEE
-428 KIARPLKLKVHEA
+428 KIARPLKLKLHEA
-441 AAGIYDIVN
+441 AAGVYDIVN

-481 VHASGFAAELGIK
+481 VHAAGFAAELGIK
-494 QIYIFATSPVFS
+494 KIYIFATSPVFS

-511 AADVIRTRVMSCQYI
+511 AADVIRTRVMSCQYVM
-526 LPADPAVVNQ
+526 PANSTTINQ
-536 RLDGIESEMKTAMTG
+536 RLDGIEKEMAAAMAG
-551 EGFKPNQIEF
+551 EGFKPNQVEF
-561 RRFFTIRYRRQTAGV
+561 RRYFTMRYRRQSAGV
-576 EMPVSWDRFN
+576 EMPVSFDRFN
-586 AKRMTEMQSAFERK
+586 GKRVSEIQSAFEKK
-600 YEELYGVGAGYTKAG
+600 YEELYGVGAGYAKAG

-626 GKVAKPRLSA
+626 GKVAKPKLSA
-636 SRKRNRDLKA
+636 GRKSGGNARA
-646 ARKGKRQV
+646 ALKGKRQV
-654 FFTRPDRRFIDT
+654 FFTRPLRKSIET
-666 PVYDYERLASGA
+666 AVYDYAKLVVGA
-678 VVKGPAV
+678 AVRGPAI
-685 IELPFTTTLVPPDHK
+685 IELPFTTTLIPPEHK
-700 VTVAPFMNLVMQ
+700 VTLDPFKNLVME

>member
-1 MVVQKGGKDS
+1 
-11 MASKAQYIIGV
+11 MAVNKHYIIGV

-32 VLSNAGEVWTA
+32 VLGDHGEVWTA

-59 VDEAART
+59 VMEAAN
-66 AGIET
+66 AVGVDPSE
-71 AKLLGNTTLFKHG
+71 LLGQTTLFKHG
-84 STVATNALITRSGVK
+84 STVATNALITHNGCK
-99 VGFITTKGFE
+99 VGLLTTKGFE

-121 DGLSADDIKH
+121 DGLSDDEIKH
-131 VTWITKPEPFVQREL
+131 VTWITKPESFVARERI
-146 VIGVR
+146 IGVR

-162 PLNRADVM
+162 PLNWDDVM
-170 EAIRR
+170 DGIRR
-175 LIEEDKV
+175 LMEDEKV
-182 EAIAVSLMHAW
+182 DAIAVSLMHAW
-193 ANPKH
+193 ANPRH

-209 DSHRKVYW
+209 DPQRKIYW
-217 SFGSS
+217 SFGSA
-222 LSQVAGEYARA
+222 LTQVAGEYARA

-302 GLLKHQN
+302 GLLGHKN
-309 VITTDMG
+309 VITSDMG

-361 LVESETGR
+361 QVEPETGR

-386 DAGGEQV
+386 DGGGDQV
-393 TVTDADLALGIIDPN
+393 TVTDCDLALGIIDPD
-408 YFLGGRKHL
+408 YFLGGRKSL
-417 NKEKSLKAIEE
+417 NREKAQRAIED
-428 KIARPLKLKVHEA
+428 KIAKPLKLKMHEA
-441 AAGIYDIVN
+441 AAGVHEIVN

-481 VHASGFAAELGIK
+481 VHAAGFAAELGIR

-511 AADVIRTRVMSCQYI
+511 AADVIRTRVMSCQFV
-526 LPADPAVVNQ
+526 LPAEPAVING
-536 RLDGIESEMKTAMTG
+536 RLDGIEKEMGAALAG
-551 EGFKPNQIEF
+551 EGFKPNQVEF
-561 RRFFTIRYRRQTAGV
+561 RRYFTLRYRRQSAGV
-576 EMPVSWDRFN
+576 EIPASWDRLN
-586 AKRMTEMQSAFERK
+586 AKRVNEMQSNFEKK

-626 GKVAKPRLSA
+626 GMVAKPKLSA
-636 SRKRNRDLKA
+636 KRKSSATPNS

-654 FFTRPDRRFIDT
+654 FFTRPIRKLIDT
-666 PVYDYERLASGA
+666 PVYDYERLAVDA
-678 VVKGPAV
+678 TVRGPAIV
-685 IELPFTTTLVPPDHK
+685 ELPFTTALVPPEHK
-700 VTVAPFMNLVMQ
+700 ITVDRYMNLVME

>member
-1 MVVQKGGKDS
+1 
-11 MASKAQYIIGV
+11 MAAKQNFIIGV

-32 VLSNAGEVWTA
+32 VLGDSGEVWTA

-59 VDEAART
+59 VKEAA
-66 AGIET
+66 AVVGIHTRE
-71 AKLLGNTTLFKHG
+71 LLGHTKLFKHG
-84 STVATNALITRSGVK
+84 STVATNALITRNGCK
-99 VGFITTKGFE
+99 VGLITTKGFE

-121 DGLSADDIKH
+121 DGLSDDEIKH
-131 VTWITKPEPFVQREL
+131 VTWVTKPEPFVPRER

-151 ERMDYQGNEIV
+151 ERIDYQGNEIV
-162 PLNRADVM
+162 PLNWDDVM
-170 EAIRR
+170 RAMRQ
-175 LIEEDKV
+175 LMQEDKV
-182 EAIAVSLMHAW
+182 DAIAVSLMHAW
-193 ANPKH
+193 ANATH

-209 DSHRKVYW
+209 DPHRKVYW

-222 LSQVAGEYARA
+222 LSQVAGEYART

-250 KGLETKLQ
+250 KGLESKLQ
-258 SGGLK
+258 NDGLK
-263 GPLLIMQGNGGVAH
+263 APLLIMQGNGGVAH

-295 IASAYVA
+295 IASGYVA
-302 GLLKHQN
+302 GLLNHKN

-342 MLQPI
+342 MQQPI

-361 LVESETGR
+361 HVEAETSR

-386 DAGGEQV
+386 DSGGEQV
-393 TVTDADLALGIIDPN
+393 TVTDCDLALGVIDPA
-408 YFLGGRKHL
+408 YFLGGRKKL
-417 NKEKSLKAIEE
+417 NRDKALHAIEE
-428 KIARPLKLKVHEA
+428 QIARPLKLKIQEA
-441 AAGIYDIVN
+441 AAGVYDIVN

-466 LPEEFVIYAFGGAGP
+466 LPEEFAIYAFGGAGP
-481 VHASGFAAELGIK
+481 VHVSGFASELGIGK
-494 QIYIFATSPVFS
+494 IYIFATSPVFS

-511 AADVIRTRVMSCQYI
+511 AADVIRTRVISCQYVM
-526 LPADPAVVNQ
+526 PADPAMINQ
-536 RLDGIESEMKTAMTG
+536 RLDGIEKEIADAMTG
-551 EGFKPNQIEF
+551 EGFRQNQVDF
-561 RRFFTIRYRRQTAGV
+561 RRYYTMRYRRQSAGV
-576 EMPVSWDRFN
+576 EMPVSFDRFS
-586 AKRMTEMQSAFERK
+586 AKRINEIQSAFEQK
-600 YEELYGVGAGYTKAG
+600 YEELYGVGAGYSKAG

-626 GKVAKPRLSA
+626 GRVAKPKLSMKRKA
-636 SRKRNRDLKA
+636 NGNSRRAL
-646 ARKGKRQV
+646 KGKRQV
-654 FFTRPDRRFIDT
+654 FFTRPERKSIDT
-666 PVYDYERLASGA
+666 PVYDYELLGVGMTIR
-678 VVKGPAV
+678 GPAIV
-685 IELPFTTTLVPPDHK
+685 ELPFTTTLIPPEHR
-700 VTVAPFMNLVMQ
+700 VTVDPYLNLVME

>member
-1 MVVQKGGKDS
+1 
-11 MASKAQYIIGV
+11 MAGNASYIIGV

-32 VLSNAGEVWTA
+32 VMGGNGEGWSA

-59 VDEAART
+59 VAEAARA
-66 AGIET
+66 AGVET
-71 AKLLGNTTLFKHG
+71 SDLLGQTTLFKHG
-84 STVATNALITRSGVK
+84 STVATNALITHNGCK
-99 VGFITTKGFE
+99 VGLITTKGFE

-121 DGLSADDIKH
+121 DGLSGDELKH
-131 VTWITKPEPFVQREL
+131 VTWITKPEPFVPRER

-162 PLNRADVM
+162 PLNWDDVM
-170 EAIRR
+170 QAIRR
-175 LIEEDKV
+175 LMEEDQV
-182 EAIAVSLMHAW
+182 DAIAVSLMHAW
-193 ANPKH
+193 ANPRH

-209 DSHRKVYW
+209 DPHRKIFW
-217 SFGSS
+217 SFGSA

-233 NTAILNSYLGP
+233 NTAVLNSYLGP

-250 KGLETKLQ
+250 KGLESKLQ
-258 SGGLK
+258 NSGLN

-295 IASAYVA
+295 IAAAYVA
-302 GLLKHQN
+302 GSLKHEN

-321 VGLITE
+321 VGLITD

-361 LVESETGR
+361 QVETETGR
-369 LLVGPRSA
+369 LLVGPGSA
-377 GASPGPVCY
+377 GASPGPICY
-386 DAGGEQV
+386 DAGGKQV
-393 TVTDADLALGIIDPN
+393 TVTDCDLALGIIDPN
-408 YFLGGRKHL
+408 FFLGGRKSL
-417 NKEKSLKAIEE
+417 NKDKALRAIDDT
-428 KIARPLKLKVHEA
+428 IAKPLKLKTHEA
-441 AAGIYDIVN
+441 AAGVYDIVN

-511 AADVIRTRVMSCQYI
+511 AADVIRTRVMSCQYV
-526 LPADPAVVNQ
+526 LPADPGVINQ
-536 RLDGIESEMKTAMTG
+536 RLDAVERETTG
-551 EGFKPNQIEF
+551 ALSAEGFKAKQIEF
-561 RRFFTIRYRRQTAGV
+561 RRFFTVRYRRQSAGV
-576 EMPVSWDRFN
+576 EMPVAWDRVN
-586 AKRMTEMQSAFERK
+586 AKRLAEMQSAFEKK
-600 YEELYGVGAGYTKAG
+600 YQELYGVGAGYAKAG

-626 GKVAKPRLSA
+626 GKVAKPKLTA
-636 SRKRNRDLKA
+636 KRNSGATARAALKS
-646 ARKGKRQV
+646 KRQV
-654 FFTRPDRRFIDT
+654 FFTRPERKFIDAA
-666 PVYDYERLASGA
+666 VYDYNRLSVGA
-678 VVKGPAV
+678 VVRGPAI
-685 IELPFTTTLVPPDHK
+685 IELPFTTTLVPPEHK
-700 VTVAPFMNLVMQ
+700 VTVDPYLNLVMA